1 MLDGLLAFDS
11 MSVVTG
17 TTMRLKSA
25 RRSLA
30 LPVAVLLAT
39 GICACGSG
47 KSSTTD
53 SRVSTSTAAAVMS
66 SSETARLLRT
76 DADKDNDFEAGYD
89 DRNNSS
95 VLTYGH
101 PASPSVH
108 RAIVSLLERYYKL
121 ALAREGAKA
130 CALLYATLAE
140 GVAEDYGSFAGPVY
154 MRGNNCPTVMT
165 KLFIHYYPVLAIKLP
180 KFKVRWM
187 GLENTM
193 AGPSSAL
200 GDCPNANW
208 PRTRRGATPGRST
221 CCFTANCHRR
231 RYTAPLSSGTS
242 MFHAPCSRCTI
253 SCISRVAVNG
263 ANATPRL
270 PRTSTRVIRKFAMS
284 SMSSRWRNCTA
295 SHDPRAAVA
304 RSDGKPRRGCGVP
317 PAFRP

>member
-1 MLDGLLAFDS
+1 MLAQTQTQIQRCFPLWPKMFLTPLCRRLYEQQIEMLDGLLAFDS

-165 KLFIHYYPVLAIKLP
+165 KLFIHYHPVLAIELP

-187 GLENTM
+187 GLEEHY
-193 AGPSSAL
+193 
-200 GDCPNANW
+200 
-208 PRTRRGATPGRST
+208 GR
-221 CCFTANCHRR
+221 AV
-231 RYTAPLSSGTS
+231 LSFG
-242 MFHAPCSRCTI
+242 
-253 SCISRVAVNG
+253 
-263 ANATPRL
+263 RL
-270 PRTSTRVIRKFAMS
+270 PEREIRL
-284 SMSSRWRNCTA
+284 
-295 SHDPRAAVA
+295 A
-304 RSDGKPRRGCGVP
+304 REGHTWKVDTLLDGELS
-317 PAFRP
+317 